1 MADNLLPSNGR
12 IGIGTTEPQTQLDIN
27 GSFALLG
34 SELATLDSNQ
44 HDYNPGDVSVLRL
57 SFDGPYCISG
67 FSGGTD
73 GRMLMI
79 INVNPHQTFW
89 LIDQTRSASAP
100 ENQIIIPKGGPWP
113 VEPNRTA
120 MLWYDSTDSKW
131 RVVSLQ

>member
-1 MADNLLPSNGR
+1 MADNLLPSTGQ

-27 GSFALLG
+27 GSFALRG
-34 SELATLDSNQ
+34 SVPDPLDANQ
-44 HDYNPGDVSVLRL
+44 NDYDPGDASVLCL
-57 SFDGPYCISG
+57 SFEGPYCISG
-67 FSGGTD
+67 FSRGTN

-89 LIDQTRSASAP
+89 LIDQTRSASASV
-100 ENQIIIPKGGPWP
+100 NQIIIPKGGPCP

-120 MLWYDSTDSKW
+120 MLWYDSSAGRW